1 MLPKHVNA
9 PKKGPVILDEYKRYV
24 FIEGWAKL
32 KSNVRHMVEIL
43 CSCKGLRNYLRSQR
57 ILI

>member
-1 MLPKHVNA
+1 MFPKHVKA

-32 KSNVRHMVEIL
+32 KSNVRHMISFVLARDCETI
-43 CSCKGLRNYLRSQR
+43 SVVSEF
-57 ILI
+57 